1 MNIFKNS
8 LPVLFSIAVLSACDD
23 DTGTI
28 GIYPETDGLTH
39 SHAIVNVA
47 TRSIGLGAV
56 RTASDINYLGDIID
70 PETETRIRSE
80 FAAQFHTFE
89 NYKFPEKSQMF
100 PVDTTLAI
108 PEDHSQDSVFCDSV
122 EIRLYFENYYG
133 DGDNPMKLEV
143 YPLSKHNILSEDSV
157 YYSDIDLT
165 KYIDAGTKPIA
176 TKVFAPNDYTLSD
189 SELNSSTHSNNIR
202 IVLPNKWGT
211 QLMQAYYEN
220 PDNFKDS
227 YSFIRNVC
235 PGFYFKLKSGS
246 GNMISVDVGT
256 INVYFTYYDKVR
268 PDSTLSG
275 MARFASTPEV
285 IQSTRFVND
294 DLQQLIDDE
303 NCTYLKT
310 PAGIGTEVT
319 LPVKE
324 IMAGHEKDSLS
335 KARLILTR
343 YNKKEDNYTLGT
355 PGHVL
360 LVRKQDMKS
369 FFENKQVS
377 NSLTSYTTA
386 FDATYNTYTF
396 ENICRLVSYIQAEKK
411 EGMRSENLS
420 ESQWEAKYPEWN
432 KCVVIPVKR
441 STTQD
446 SYGNVYETS
455 VTHDMDMNSVRLI
468 GGKNAPLQMQVIYSR
483 FK

>member
-1 MNIFKNS
+1 MNIFKKS
-8 LPVLFSIAVLSACDD
+8 LPVVLCIAALAACDD
-23 DTGTI
+23 DTGTM

-39 SHAIVNVA
+39 SHAIVSVT
-47 TRSIGLGAV
+47 TRSVGLGAV

-80 FAAQFHTFE
+80 FAAQFYTFE
-89 NYKFPEKSQMF
+89 NYKFPEKYQMF
-100 PVDTTLAI
+100 PIDTTLAV
-108 PEDHSQDSVFCDSV
+108 PDDHSQDSVFCDSV
-122 EIRLYFENYYG
+122 EIRLYFEDYYG

-143 YPLSKHNILSEDSV
+143 YPLSRQNILSEDSV
-157 YYSDIDLT
+157 YYSDINLE
-165 KYIDAGTKPIA
+165 KYIDAGTQPIA
-176 TKVFAPNDYTLSD
+176 TKVFSPNDYTLSD

-202 IVLPNKWGT
+202 IVLPRKWGT
-211 QLMQAYYEN
+211 QLMQDYYEH
-220 PDNFKDS
+220 PEYFKDS

-256 INVYFTYYDKVR
+256 INVYFSYYEKSN

-275 MARFASTPEV
+275 LARFASTPEV

-294 DLQQLIDDE
+294 DLQQLIDE
-303 NCTYLKT
+303 EGCTYLKT

-319 LPVKE
+319 IPVDE
-324 IMAGHEKDSLS
+324 IMDGHEKDSLS
-335 KARLILTR
+335 KARLILSR
-343 YNKKEDNYTLGT
+343 YNKKDDTYALGT
-355 PGHVL
+355 PSNVL
-360 LVRKQDMKS
+360 LVRKSEMKS
-369 FFENKQVS
+369 FFENKEVS
-377 NSLTSYTTA
+377 NSLTSFTTS

-396 ENICRLVSYIQAEKK
+396 ENLCRLVSYLHAEKK
-411 EGMRSENLS
+411 KGMQTEHIS
-420 ESQWEAKYPEWN
+420 ESEWEARNPDWN

-446 SYGNVYETS
+446 AYGNVYETS
-455 VTHDMDMNSVRLI
+455 VTHDMDMNSVRLV
-468 GGKNAPLQMQVIYSR
+468 GGPHAPLQMQVIYSR

>member
-1 MNIFKNS
+1 MNCMQTNCTFTDKEIMHDCLDTEKYLIGMYNAA
-8 LPVLFSIAVLSACDD
+8 LTESA
-23 DTGTI
+23 
-28 GIYPETDGLTH
+28 
-39 SHAIVNVA
+39 
-47 TRSIGLGAV
+47 
-56 RTASDINYLGDIID
+56 
-70 PETETRIRSE
+70 
-80 FAAQFHTFE
+80 
-89 NYKFPEKSQMF
+89 
-100 PVDTTLAI
+100 
-108 PEDHSQDSVFCDSV
+108 
-122 EIRLYFENYYG
+122 
-133 DGDNPMKLEV
+133 
-143 YPLSKHNILSEDSV
+143 
-157 YYSDIDLT
+157 
-165 KYIDAGTKPIA
+165 
-176 TKVFAPNDYTLSD
+176 
-189 SELNSSTHSNNIR
+189 
-202 IVLPNKWGT
+202 
-211 QLMQAYYEN
+211 
-220 PDNFKDS
+220 
-227 YSFIRNVC
+227 
-235 PGFYFKLKSGS
+235 
-246 GNMISVDVGT
+246 
-256 INVYFTYYDKVR
+256 
-268 PDSTLSG
+268 
-275 MARFASTPEV
+275 TPEV

-420 ESQWEAKYPEWN
+420 ESQWEAKYPDWN

-468 GGKNAPLQMQVIYSR
+468 GGKNTPLQMQVIYSR

>member
-1 MNIFKNS
+1 MNIFKKL
-8 LPVLFSIAVLSACDD
+8 LPALSVLAAFCSCDD
-23 DTGTI
+23 DTGTL

-39 SHAIVNVA
+39 SHAIVNVT

-56 RTASDINYLGDIID
+56 RTASEINYLGDIID

-80 FAAQFHTFE
+80 FAAQFYTFE
-89 NYKFPEKSQMF
+89 NYEFPSKQQMF
-100 PVDTTLAI
+100 PIDTTLAV
-108 PEDHSQDSVFCDSV
+108 PEDHTNDSVFCDSV

-143 YPLSKHNILSEDSV
+143 YPLSRQNILSEDSV
-157 YYSDIDLT
+157 YYSDIDLE
-165 KYIDAGTKPIA
+165 KFIDAGTAPIA
-176 TKVFAPNDYTLSD
+176 TKVFAPKDYTLTD
-189 SELNSSTHSNNIR
+189 SELNSSTHSDNIR
-202 IVLPNKWGT
+202 IMLPKEWGT
-211 QLMQAYYEN
+211 QLMQDYYEH
-220 PDNFKDS
+220 PEYFKDS

-256 INVYFTYYDKVR
+256 INVYFSYYDKAY
-268 PDSTLSG
+268 PDSVLSG
-275 MARFASTPEV
+275 LARFASTPEV
-285 IQSTRFVND
+285 IQSTRFIND
-294 DLQQLIDDE
+294 DMQQLIDDE
-303 NCTYLKT
+303 SCTYLKT
-310 PAGIGTEVT
+310 PAGIGTEIT
-319 LPVKE
+319 LPVND
-324 IMAGHEKDSLS
+324 IMEGHKQDSLS

-343 YNKKEDNYTLGT
+343 YNKMDDKYALGT
-355 PGHVL
+355 PGNVL

-377 NSLTSYTTA
+377 NSLTSFTTA

-396 ENICRLVSYIQAEKK
+396 ENLCRLISYLHSEKK
-411 EGMRSENLS
+411 EGMKNSNMT
-420 ESQWEAKYPEWN
+420 EAEWISAN
-432 KCVVIPVKR
+432 PDWDKCVLIPVKL

-468 GGKNAPLQMQVIYSR
+468 GGPNVPLQMQVIYSR